1 MLAEIRLNSGR
12 TKRMKDRKTQTQ
24 TSLQLFLCIS
34 LLMIFITSI
43 QIFVNTVLER
53 PHWLVAL
60 QLSPIPMFSF
70 IAVVISLDLAK
81 QDYVTLQG
89 CVKSKARNIIVVKV
103 DSDKDRKFTIKNGLM
118 NDISEDDDIEI
129 KYYKRTK
136 AVISIKS
143 INLKREN
150 FKG

>member
-24 TSLQLFLCIS
+24 TYLQLFLCIS
-34 LLMIFITSI
+34 LLMIFITFI

-60 QLSPIPMFSF
+60 QLSPILMFSF

-89 CVKSKARNIIVVKV
+89 CVKSKAQNIIVVKV

-143 INLKREN
+143 INLKQEN